1 MAETANYSEPIYP
14 EGIREEGRAWLRR
27 ALGDDVVL
35 DRFLSNVFAT
45 QAGELPKLMAHN
57 RRIAFDH
64 DTEEVRALWERYK
77 GEPLH
82 PKWIELVAKC
92 VALEATWEGTVPR
105 RPDFVAIVQRW
116 LGVDKDTAWQLVD
129 LATTFE
135 HGARF
140 QRYWIALVTCRGIGL
155 RQQIEESGL

>member
-1 MAETANYSEPIYP
+1 MAETANYSEAVL
-14 EGIREEGRAWLRR
+14 EEGRVWLRR
-27 ALGDDVVL
+27 ALEDDIVL
-35 DRFLSNVFAT
+35 GRFLSNVFAT

-64 DTEEVRALWERYK
+64 DAAEIRALWEKYK
-77 GEPLH
+77 DEPLH
-82 PKWIELVAKC
+82 TRWVEIVAKC
-92 VALEATWEGTVPR
+92 VALEATWEGNAPR

-116 LGVDKDTAWQLVD
+116 LDVDKDTAWQLVD

-140 QRYWIALVTCRGIGL
+140 QRYWIALVTCRAIGL
-155 RQQIEESGL
+155 RKQIEEAGL